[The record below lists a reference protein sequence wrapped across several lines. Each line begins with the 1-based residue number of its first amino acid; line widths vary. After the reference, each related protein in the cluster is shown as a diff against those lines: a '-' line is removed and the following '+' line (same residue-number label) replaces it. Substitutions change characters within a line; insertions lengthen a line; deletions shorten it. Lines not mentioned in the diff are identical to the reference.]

1 MNFYQEITLIDH
13 AEISPYVIWSKLY
26 QQIHIALAEHKNND
40 QKVPFGMSFPEYQY
54 DLSKGHNGLGKKLR
68 VFAKTREELMIL
80 NLGQWLERLS
90 DYVHIQSIK
99 PVPDKVSGYA
109 IYKRKQ
115 IKGDSRVQ
123 KDRIRFATSYA
134 QRNHVELNEAMAL
147 YQNMKMQEIYLP
159 YIQMLSLTNEQ
170 RFKLFIEKQMI
181 ESKSSDQMF
190 TTYGLSVSASV
201 PEF

>member
-1 MNFYQEITLIDH
+1 MT
-13 AEISPYVIWSKLY
+13 
-26 QQIHIALAEHKNND
+26 
-40 QKVPFGMSFPEYQY
+40 
-54 DLSKGHNGLGKKLR
+54 
-68 VFAKTREELMIL
+68 L
-80 NLGQWLERLS
+80 NLAQWLERLA

-99 PVPDKVSGYA
+99 PVPDEVSGYA

-115 IKGDSRVQ
+115 IKGESRVQ

-134 QRNHVELNEAMAL
+134 QRNHVELDEAMTL
-147 YQNMKMQEIYLP
+147 YKNMKMQEIYLP

>member
-1 MNFYQEITLIDH
+1 MNYYVELTLI
-13 AEISPYVIWSKLY
+13 ENKKITMYELWSKIY
-26 QQIHIALAEHKNND
+26 TQIHLAFVEQKNDVN
-40 QKVPFGMSFPEYQY
+40 QIHFGVSLPEYRFNE
-54 DLSKGHNGLGKKLR
+54 KANIGFLGGKLR
-68 VFAKTREELMIL
+68 VFAKTRDELMTL
-80 NLGQWLERLS
+80 NLAQWLERLA

-99 PVPDKVSGYA
+99 PVPDEVSGYA

-115 IKGDSRVQ
+115 IKGESRVQ

-134 QRNHVELNEAMAL
+134 QRNHVELDEAMTL
-147 YQNMKMQEIYLP
+147 YKNMKMQEIYLP

-181 ESKSSDQMF
+181 ESKSSNQMF
-190 TTYGLSVSASV
+190 TTYGLSVNASV